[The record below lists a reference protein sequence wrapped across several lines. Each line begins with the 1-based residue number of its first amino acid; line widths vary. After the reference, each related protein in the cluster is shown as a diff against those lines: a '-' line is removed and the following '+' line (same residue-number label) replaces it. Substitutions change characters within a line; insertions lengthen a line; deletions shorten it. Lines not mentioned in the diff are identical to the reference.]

1 MAQLKNHIR
10 QNHPMKSNDHKW
22 SLLETTGS
30 LVNIK
35 EKRKIPDLL
44 KDIGLGASIYLLTLK
59 AFAFLFIGLS
69 ILNIPVLW
77 LYSNGP
83 EAERLNTNIFT
94 SFMMG
99 NIGES
104 GPICNRMDL
113 SQVQKEYTVACQSG
127 KIVKLQSFGL
137 TKYNDQVCNE
147 DKFNHDHTVW

>member
-10 QNHPMKSNDHKW
+10 QNHPMKSNDKEW
-22 SLLETTGS
+22 SLMETTGS

-35 EKRKIPDLL
+35 AKRNIPALL

-59 AFAFLFIGLS
+59 AFSFLFIGLS

-77 LYSNGP
+77 LYYKGP
-83 EAERLNTNIFT
+83 EADRLNTSIFT

-104 GPICNRMDL
+104 GPICTPIDL
-113 SQVQKEYTVACQSG
+113 S
-127 KIVKLQSFGL
+127 
-137 TKYNDQVCNE
+137 
-147 DKFNHDHTVW
+147 